1 MLVGTAP
8 APVRNAWERATEN
21 PDPLAA
27 LTDTKELFG
36 EIASWQT
43 TLVEKAL
50 RTSATWED
58 IGAALGTTRQ
68 AAWARF
74 RSVAEQV
81 EGRSIPNFQEV
92 KAMSQRVKDEL
103 RGLQSKLKDF
113 DQKWR
118 ERQADL
124 AEQARKLEREHR
136 DERRQL
142 QQEMHSI
149 QASLRD
155 EIHALRE
162 VPQ

>member
-1 MLVGTAP
+1 VGTAP
-8 APVRNAWERATEN
+8 TPVRDAWERATEIS
-21 PDPLAA
+21 DPLAA
-27 LTDTKELFG
+27 LTGTRELFG

-43 TLVEKAL
+43 TLVEDAL
-50 RTSATWED
+50 RTSATWEE

-81 EGRSIPNFQEV
+81 EGLSIPNSKEV
-92 KAMSQRVKDEL
+92 KEMSRHVKDEL
-103 RGLQSKLKDF
+103 RGLQSKLNDF
-113 DQKWR
+113 DQTWR

-124 AEQARKLEREHR
+124 TEQARQLERER
-136 DERRQL
+136 RQERKQL
-142 QQEMHSI
+142 QQEMRSL

-155 EIHALRE
+155 EINALRE